1 MYPETME
8 VVPPMRKATVVY
20 GKLTSDGSAV
30 NANKIANNVKNPAK
44 KRYSCLRKVIAP
56 SSMSA

>member
-8 VVPPMRKATVVY
+8 VVPPIKKATVVY
-20 GKLTSDGSAV
+20 GKVTGSTV

-44 KRYSCLRKVIAP
+44 KRYSYLRKVIAP
-56 SSMSA
+56 Y